1 MIITTKDIKL
11 TMKLP
16 TLFARTHT
24 GAVQSWI
31 IEVESDSY
39 RTEYGQVN
47 GKIQQTAW
55 TKCFI
60 TNEGRANQR
69 NPEEQAL
76 FEAQALWKKKK
87 ESGYYESVKDID
99 KSAFF
104 EPMLAKKY
112 DDYRDEIIFP
122 VFSQPKLDGLR
133 CIVTKE
139 GMFSRNG
146 KRYVSCPHIR
156 QQLNNFFEQNPDAVL
171 DGELYN
177 HDLKHDFNK
186 ITSLVKKTKPTP
198 ADLAETASMVE
209 YWIYDIALP
218 GASFKERITVI
229 EDNFCKGFEFNIKVV
244 PTAEVTAQDK
254 LDELYSVYLDAGFE
268 GQMVRINAKY
278 ENKRTKS
285 LLKRKE
291 FQDSEYTILAIVE
304 GEGNKTGM
312 AGAMVFRNELGHE
325 FNANIKGTR
334 EFITEIWQN
343 KDSYIGKLATVSY
356 FNLTP
361 DKQVP
366 RFPYVIKIRESFDL

>member
-1 MIITTKDIKL
+1 
-11 TMKLP
+11 MKLP
-16 TLFARTHT
+16 TLYARTQT
-24 GAVQSWI
+24 GAVQCWC
-31 IEVESDSY
+31 IEVENDAY
-39 RTEYGQVN
+39 RTEYGQLD
-47 GKIQQTAW
+47 GKIQTTNW
-55 TKCFI
+55 TKCLA
-60 TNEGRANQR
+60 TNEGRANAR

-99 KSAFF
+99 KTAFF

-112 DDYRDEIIFP
+112 EDYKDELELEL
-122 VFSQPKLDGLR
+122 FSQPKLDGLR

-156 QQLNNFFEQNPDAVL
+156 KQLDAFFEAYPDVVI

-198 ADLAETASMVE
+198 ADLHETMQMVE
-209 YWIYDIALP
+209 YWVYDAFIPEDSGRSFSKRLAFIEANFGLL
-218 GASFKERITVI
+218 GAS
-229 EDNFCKGFEFNIKVV
+229 IKIVSTTRV
-244 PTAEVTAQDK
+244 DAHTQQ
-254 LDELYSVYLDAGFE
+254 LDDLYSKYLDAGFE
-268 GQMVRINAKY
+268 GQMIRADSKY

-291 FQDSEYTILAIVE
+291 FQDSEYTILDIVE
-304 GEGNKTGM
+304 GVGNKTGM

-334 EFITEIWQN
+334 EFITDIWQN
-343 KDSYIGKLATVSY
+343 KDAYIGRQATVSY

-361 DKQVP
+361 DKRVP